1 MDEEE
6 LRQTAR
12 ERLERGELP
21 RLSPLRIW
29 INQGAFEACSLCGA
43 VIGES
48 ETEYELEFEL
58 RYDLSRSELVPFRFH
73 ALCHGIWQVE
83 RIRR

>member
-1 MDEEE
+1 MDEGE
-6 LRQTAR
+6 LRREAR

-29 INQGAFEACSLCGA
+29 INQGAQEACSLCGA
-43 VIGES
+43 AITES

-58 RYDLSRSELVPFRFH
+58 RFDLSRSELVPFRFH
-73 ALCHGIWQVE
+73 ALCHAIWQME